1 MHVYG
6 MSLFLKSFVHVYA
19 KVSFWIIQVM
29 SPLQLHPF
37 STISFKLFNMFYI
50 VGVKRSNCQKGSWKH
65 RYPTRNSKLLHV
77 YQNFRSASIIEVGV
91 VLCIYPMF
99 LKTAIIE

>member
-1 MHVYG
+1 
-6 MSLFLKSFVHVYA
+6 
-19 KVSFWIIQVM
+19 M

-77 YQNFRSASIIEVGV
+77 YQNFRSASIIEVVV
-91 VLCIYPMF
+91 VLCVSNVFKNSYYKIALFVPDYKD
-99 LKTAIIE
+99 LK